1 MDDYQIL
8 EANCRELKEEN
19 TMLTDSLQMLKAEL
33 GHAKQFEQAINFLKE
48 TSLHQSSRISELEN
62 LLSKSQ
68 ASETELS
75 QQLSVKNTKLQLVQS
90 QHDELQAEIERQKF
104 VGDIS
109 LHNISSI
116 DNNQQ
121 LVHELETKVQVL
133 ES

>member
-1 MDDYQIL
+1 
-8 EANCRELKEEN
+8 
-19 TMLTDSLQMLKAEL
+19 MLTDSLQMLKAEL